1 MFSTPVKE
9 IMEKRKLLLADPT
22 MTVRKAA
29 ETMARRGVGA
39 VLVVDDD
46 RLVGIFT
53 ERDVVFRVV
62 ARGLDSTTTPL
73 GEVMTRDP
81 KTIAPEKSY
90 GVAMLLMHENGFRHL
105 PVVQNEAPIGIV
117 SSRSALDPALEEF
130 VFEERRRKHLQ
141 ETR

>member
-29 ETMARRGVGA
+29 EAMARRGVGA

-62 ARGLDSTTTPL
+62 ARGLDSTVATL

-81 KTIAPEKSY
+81 KTIAPDKSY
-90 GVAMLLMHENGFRHL
+90 GVAMLLMHENKFRHL
-105 PVVQNEAPIGIV
+105 PVVENDAPIGIV
-117 SSRSALDPALEEF
+117 SSRSALDPDLEEF
-130 VFEERRRKHLQ
+130 IFEERRRKHLQ
-141 ETR
+141 QTR